1 MKAGWPELMEML
13 QNGEIDLMGD
23 VSYTPERAEGMLFS
37 ELPMGKE
44 KYYLYADLENTG
56 ISESNIQI
64 VAMTANVFDED
75 RKKVLSVGMNDH
87 VAKPIDIKKLETI
100 LLQILRK
107 S

>member
-13 QNGEIDLMGD
+13 QNGKIDLMGD

-56 ISESNIQI
+56 ISESNIPI
-64 VAMTANVFDED
+64 VAMTANAFDED
-75 RKKVLSVGMNDH
+75 RKNVLSVGMNDH

-100 LLQILRK
+100 LIAILRK

>member
-44 KYYLYADLENTG
+44 KY
-56 ISESNIQI
+56 
-64 VAMTANVFDED
+64 
-75 RKKVLSVGMNDH
+75 
-87 VAKPIDIKKLETI
+87 
-100 LLQILRK
+100 
-107 S
+107 

>member
-1 MKAGWPELMEML
+1 ML

-56 ISESNIQI
+56 ISESNIPI
-64 VAMTANVFDED
+64 VAMTANAFDED
-75 RKKVLSVGMNDH
+75 RKKSLECGMNGFLS
-87 VAKPIDIKKLETI
+87 KPIVIEELIFT
-100 LLQILRK
+100 L
-107 S
+107 

>member
-1 MKAGWPELMEML
+1 ML

-75 RKKVLSVGMNDH
+75 RKKGAICGN
-87 VAKPIDIKKLETI
+87 E
-100 LLQILRK
+100 
-107 S
+107 

>member
-37 ELPMGKE
+37 EL
-44 KYYLYADLENTG
+44 
-56 ISESNIQI
+56 
-64 VAMTANVFDED
+64 
-75 RKKVLSVGMNDH
+75 LSVGMNDH

-100 LLQILRK
+100 LIAILRK